1 MNGISPLPSNLPD
14 QIPREAAILGELC
27 DSAKI
32 GVKRPSQDE
41 ALEAP
46 ELKKTNLDPE
56 TAAVPVSMTV
66 DAKSE
71 PEDAFEMS
79 SSGLTDNGN
88 GPSVSYYSN
97 LVSGSIQATSEQVLV
112 PDAMVGLII
121 GRGGEQISRLQGESK
136 CKIQMDQE
144 SHDQMHRLCTLT
156 GSLEAIALAKEL
168 INKVISN
175 ENDKA
180 AMRGNLPTDTNCGG
194 LHEMMIPGNLV
205 ARIIGKG
212 GEVIKALQE
221 DTGAKIVIIQ
231 ESREYALEKPLRI
244 TGSPEA
250 VEMARIRVENV
261 LANEMEKVVG
271 SGGVGIRRGWAT
283 NNNNTLMTPTQSCY
297 ESLGSGAGV
306 QDITEVI
313 SIPSSKVGLVM
324 GRGGETIRQICMA
337 SGAHCQV
344 DKNAPDGARE
354 KNIVIKGRPVN
365 VQKAKLMVSD
375 KVGDLYVNYS
385 NNHIGSDPVVTNPG
399 PPGNGQNDY
408 SQQWA
413 EYYRSLGMLK
423 EAEIIE
429 QQMLSRGGG
438 MGVAQAT
445 PQPDY
450 SAQWAEYYR
459 SLGKFKEAEAIEAQM
474 KMKGV
479 ELRAQN
485 HFSQY

>member
-1 MNGISPLPSNLPD
+1 MNGISPLSSNLPD
-14 QIPREAAILGELC
+14 QVSREAAIA
-27 DSAKI
+27 DFAKA
-32 GVKRPSQDE
+32 GVKRERPLQDE

-46 ELKKTNLDPE
+46 DLKKTNLDPA
-56 TAAVPVSMTV
+56 TSSVPVSMTI

-71 PEDAFEMS
+71 PEEAFEMGS
-79 SSGLTDNGN
+79 SELND
-88 GPSVSYYSN
+88 PAISYYSN
-97 LVSGSIQATSEQVLV
+97 LVGGSIQATSEQVLV

-121 GRGGEQISRLQGESK
+121 GRGGEQISRLQSESK

-144 SHDQMHRLCTLT
+144 SLDQQYRICTLT
-156 GSLEAIALAKEL
+156 GSLDAIALAKEL

-212 GEVIKALQE
+212 GEIIKALQE
-221 DTGAKIVIIQ
+221 ETGAKIVIIQ
-231 ESREYALEKPLRI
+231 ESREYAAEKPLRI

-250 VEMARIRVENV
+250 VEMARIRVEAV
-261 LANEMEKVVG
+261 LASEMEKV
-271 SGGVGIRRGWAT
+271 GGGGGNINSIRRGWAT
-283 NNNNTLMTPTQSCY
+283 LNNN
-297 ESLGSGAGV
+297 SLAHAQTVCFEAGV
-306 QDITEVI
+306 QGQEVTEVI

-324 GRGGETIRQICMA
+324 GRGGETIRQICIA

-354 KNIVIKGRPVN
+354 KNIVIKGRPTN

-385 NNHIGSDPVVTNPG
+385 NNHIGSDPVVSNPG
-399 PPGNGQNDY
+399 LPSNGQNDY

-438 MGVAQAT
+438 LGVAQVT
-445 PQPDY
+445 SQPDY

-459 SLGKFKEAEAIEAQM
+459 SLGKYKEAEAIEAQM
-474 KMKGV
+474 KIKGV
-479 ELRAQN
+479 EQTASN
-485 HFSQY
+485 IFSSQY

>member
-1 MNGISPLPSNLPD
+1 MTPVVQADLL
-14 QIPREAAILGELC
+14 
-27 DSAKI
+27 DSTKI

-41 ALEAP
+41 SLEAP
-46 ELKKTNLDPE
+46 ELKKTNLDPATCE
-56 TAAVPVSMTV
+56 APVSMTIDV
-66 DAKSE
+66 KSE
-71 PEDAFEMS
+71 TEEAFEMS
-79 SSGLTDNGN
+79 SEVND
-88 GPSVSYYSN
+88 PRVSYYSN
-97 LVSGSIQATSEQVLV
+97 VVSGSIQARSEQVLV
-112 PDAMVGLII
+112 PDAMVGLLI
-121 GRGGEQISRLQGESK
+121 GRGGEQISRLQSESK
-136 CKIQMDQE
+136 CKIQMDQV
-144 SHDQMHRLCTLT
+144 SLDHQHRLCTLT
-156 GSLEAIALAKEL
+156 GSFEAIALAKDL

-205 ARIIGKG
+205 ARIIGRG

-250 VEMARIRVENV
+250 VEMARLRVENL
-261 LANEMEKVVG
+261 LANEIEKVVG
-271 SGGVGIRRGWAT
+271 AGSVVRSGWAM
-283 NNNNTLMTPTQSCY
+283 NNNTHAQNCY
-297 ESLGSGAGV
+297 EPVTGGV

-324 GRGGETIRQICMA
+324 GRGGETIRQICMT

-385 NNHIGSDPVVTNPG
+385 NNHIGSDPVVSNHGHMGTR
-399 PPGNGQNDY
+399 QNDY
-408 SQQWA
+408 SRQWA

-429 QQMLSRGGG
+429 QQMLSRGVGVG
-438 MGVAQAT
+438 VDVAQAA

-459 SLGKFKEAEAIEAQM
+459 SLGKYKEAEAIESQM

-479 ELRAQN
+479 ELTASN
-485 HFSQY
+485 NFSSPY

>member
-1 MNGISPLPSNLPD
+1 M
-14 QIPREAAILGELC
+14 
-27 DSAKI
+27 
-32 GVKRPSQDE
+32 
-41 ALEAP
+41 
-46 ELKKTNLDPE
+46 
-56 TAAVPVSMTV
+56 
-66 DAKSE
+66 
-71 PEDAFEMS
+71 
-79 SSGLTDNGN
+79 
-88 GPSVSYYSN
+88 
-97 LVSGSIQATSEQVLV
+97 SGSIQATSEQVLV

-144 SHDQMHRLCTLT
+144 SHDQLHRWGIAIKNYDIFLKLFLSRLCTLT

-283 NNNNTLMTPTQSCY
+283 NNNNNTLMTPAQSCY
-297 ESLGSGAGV
+297 ESLGTGAGV

-344 DKNAPDGARE
+344 RRR
-354 KNIVIKGRPVN
+354 I
-365 VQKAKLMVSD
+365 
-375 KVGDLYVNYS
+375 
-385 NNHIGSDPVVTNPG
+385 
-399 PPGNGQNDY
+399 
-408 SQQWA
+408 
-413 EYYRSLGMLK
+413 
-423 EAEIIE
+423 
-429 QQMLSRGGG
+429 
-438 MGVAQAT
+438 
-445 PQPDY
+445 
-450 SAQWAEYYR
+450 
-459 SLGKFKEAEAIEAQM
+459 
-474 KMKGV
+474 
-479 ELRAQN
+479 
-485 HFSQY
+485 